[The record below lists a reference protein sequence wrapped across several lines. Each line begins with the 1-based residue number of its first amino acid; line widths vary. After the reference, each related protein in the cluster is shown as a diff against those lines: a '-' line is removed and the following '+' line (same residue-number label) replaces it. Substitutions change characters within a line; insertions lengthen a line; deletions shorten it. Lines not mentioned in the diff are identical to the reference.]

1 MSVHVRLV
9 LALLLTVWGDVT
21 ASRIQ
26 HRLKDSLEGND
37 SHQVNDSHQ
46 NDSHHIA
53 NEEAD
58 FKQASIDDSTHR
70 PRIHSA
76 GKEVKLH
83 QSLHQAMGSTSGA
96 SLVQD
101 KANSTHMMLLA
112 DNSTVHAEEAVHKAN
127 STYAQRLASMVVLLQ
142 PLAGKWKK
150 HVIVGIAGLVV
161 LVCCFGYCLFDHLCC
176 SRKGKG
182 TRSGTSEKRR
192 GLSAE
197 ASKRVT
203 FERKPYVYEGREV
216 FDWEQTATAIKL
228 FIKVPPGLT
237 KTDLDIKIGSR
248 HLQIGCV
255 GKEPFM
261 KEEVYDNINCEDS
274 GWRLRSNG
282 ELQVMLQKTD
292 SSVWPRVLK

>member
-1 MSVHVRLV
+1 MSIHVRLV
-9 LALLLTVWGDVT
+9 LALLLAHWRDVS

-26 HRLKDSLEGND
+26 HRLKDSLEGNEG
-37 SHQVNDSHQ
+37 HQANDSHQ
-46 NDSHHIA
+46 HDSHQIA
-53 NEEAD
+53 DEE
-58 FKQASIDDSTHR
+58 ASIDDSTHR
-70 PRIHSA
+70 PRIHTA

-101 KANSTHMMLLA
+101 KANSTQTMLHA
-112 DNSTVHAEEAVHKAN
+112 DNSSVHTADEAVHKAN

-150 HVIVGIAGLVV
+150 HVIVGLTGLVV
-161 LVCCFGYCLFDHLCC
+161 LACCFGYCLFDHLCC
-176 SRKGKG
+176 ARKGKG
-182 TRSGTSEKRR
+182 TRSGSSGKKR

-203 FERKPYVYEGREV
+203 FERKTYVFEGREV
-216 FDWEQTATAIKL
+216 FDWEQTDTSIKL

-237 KTDLDIKIGSR
+237 KTDLDIKIGTR

-261 KEEVYDNINCEDS
+261 KEEVYDNINVEDS